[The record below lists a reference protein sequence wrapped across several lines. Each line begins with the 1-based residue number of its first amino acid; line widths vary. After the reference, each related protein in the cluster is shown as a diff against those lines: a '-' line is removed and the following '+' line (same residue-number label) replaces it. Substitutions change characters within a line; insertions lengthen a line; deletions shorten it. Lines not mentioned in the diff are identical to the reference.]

1 LHVGAREL
9 EESIMHLNQPEPVRD
24 RAGNVVGTI
33 EQEPNGNQILR
44 NAQNEVRGYY
54 DAEGD
59 FTRDADQRI
68 VAKGNKLRSMI
79 C

>member
-1 LHVGAREL
+1 VEAA
-9 EESIMHLNQPEPVRD
+9 MHLNEPQPIRD
-24 RAGNVVGTI
+24 RAGNVVGSI
-33 EQEPNGNQILR
+33 EVQPNGDEILR
-44 NAQNEVRGYY
+44 DAQNEVRGYY

-59 FTRDADQRI
+59 FTRDAEKQI

>member
-1 LHVGAREL
+1 MASSVTDT
-9 EESIMHLNQPEPVRD
+9 IRD
-24 RAGNVVGTI
+24 RAGNVVGHL
-33 EQEPNGNQILR
+33 ERHADGNEILR
-44 NAQNEVRGYY
+44 DTDDRVRGYY

-59 FTRDADQRI
+59 YTRDADQKI

>member
-1 LHVGAREL
+1 
-9 EESIMHLNQPEPVRD
+9 MHLNEPEPVRD

-33 EQEPNGNQILR
+33 EQQPNGNQILR
-44 NAQNEVRGYY
+44 NAQNEVQGYY

-59 FTRDADQRI
+59 FTRDAGQRI

>member
-1 LHVGAREL
+1 
-9 EESIMHLNQPEPVRD
+9 MHLNQPTPITD
-24 RAGNVVGTI
+24 RTGAVVGSI
-33 EQEPNGNQILR
+33 EQLPNGDQILR
-44 NAQNEVRGYY
+44 NAQDQVRGYY

-59 FTRDADQRI
+59 VTRDENKSI